1 MMVAIL
7 ERETRVMAVKEAR
20 AAAREWVAVNAGR
33 CPGLRAAHLVG
44 GITTMADEAPFPR
57 EKDVDMHLIF
67 AEGSPMLVNEGPG
80 FAILEEPYGGIAI
93 EAGLKS
99 EAEYRSA
106 EAVLANPEI
115 AHHLTLDSVL
125 YDPDGLL
132 HGLQKT
138 VRREYPRSRW
148 VLARLEHER
157 RGLAGALELQAF
169 ARERWGASGELNIL
183 GYTTTFV
190 TAALWVATLS
200 APQMGGRMFLKLRR
214 LLAAYERLDLHEELL
229 AILGLT
235 KVSAHEVEQFL
246 REATETFDLAIAL
259 RRAHPEIAHEFGP
272 FQHKLHA
279 HLRPYLVETC
289 SGMLAEGYHREAMA
303 WVMPYHLAT
312 ADVVMAYGPETVKPQ
327 MAARQAE
334 LLRALGLDQAAA
346 RAEAIERATELYER
360 IFAFA
365 EEIVASHPEVVD

>member
-1 MMVAIL
+1 MVAII
-7 ERETRVMAVKEAR
+7 ERETSVKDAKGAR
-20 AAAREWVAVNAGR
+20 EAAREWVAVNAGR
-33 CPGLRAAHLVG
+33 WPGLRAAHLVG
-44 GITTMADEAPFPR
+44 SVTTMADEAPFPR

-80 FAILEEPYGGIAI
+80 FSILEEPYGGIAI

-115 AHHLTLDSVL
+115 AHHLTVDSIL

-132 HGLQKT
+132 HGLQET
-138 VRREYPRSRW
+138 VLREYPRRRW

-157 RGLAGALELQAF
+157 RGLAGALELLAF
-169 ARERWGASGELNIL
+169 ARERWGVSGELNIL
-183 GYTTTFV
+183 GYTTTFA
-190 TAALWVATLS
+190 TAALWVATRS
-200 APQMGGRMFLKLRR
+200 APQMGGRMFLKLRT

-235 KVSAHEVEQFL
+235 KVSEDEVERFL
-246 REATETFDLAIAL
+246 REATESFDLAIAL
-259 RRAHPEIAHEFGP
+259 RQAYPEIALEFGP

-289 SGMLAEGYHREAMA
+289 RGTLNEGYHREAMA

-312 ADVVMAYGPETVKPQ
+312 ADVVIAYGAETMKPQ

-334 LLRALGLDQAAA
+334 LLRALGLETAEG
-346 RAEAIERATELYER
+346 RAEAIERAMGLYEKM
-360 IFAFA
+360 FAFA
-365 EEIVASHPEVVD
+365 EEIVASDPEVVD